1 MLNETTQLQ
10 IWDTAGEQ
18 QADLLDS
25 LFWGNAAG
33 AIIVCNLLQADCISA
48 LEFWQDRLH
57 QARSKGLLKCL
68 ISLTFPSAETHH
80 ILHLRPAGTHA
91 SLHVSS
97 QCLVKAAALF
107 RHASIVACHL
117 QESPSLPIVVV
128 GVTHDHG
135 GASAESGNL
144 EARLAS
150 CMTYLFHCH
159 LR

>member
-1 MLNETTQLQ
+1 MLLHPSLFCMLNETTQLQ

-33 AIIVCNLLQADCISA
+33 AMIVCNLLQADCISA

-80 ILHLRPAGTHA
+80 ILHLHPAGTHA

-97 QCLVKAAALF
+97 SQCLVKANSQSCTVQTRLN
-107 RHASIVACHL
+107 CGL
-117 QESPSLPIVVV
+117 SLAGEPK
-128 GVTHDHG
+128 
-135 GASAESGNL
+135 SAHCGRRRD
-144 EARLAS
+144 ARPRRCFS
-150 CMTYLFHCH
+150 
-159 LR
+159 RIRQP